1 MNAVLIANR
10 VNQLFDSNEANNS
23 VLCLDTFFYSPTPG
37 PTQTKRPILSLIHGV
52 SYLEDT
58 AEAENSPSSGVEV
71 KTACS
76 YISSPQ
82 HVVMVW

>member
-1 MNAVLIANR
+1 M
-10 VNQLFDSNEANNS
+10 
-23 VLCLDTFFYSPTPG
+23 G
-37 PTQTKRPILSLIHGV
+37 
-52 SYLEDT
+52 YLEDT
-58 AEAENSPSSGVEV
+58 AEAENSPSSGVEF